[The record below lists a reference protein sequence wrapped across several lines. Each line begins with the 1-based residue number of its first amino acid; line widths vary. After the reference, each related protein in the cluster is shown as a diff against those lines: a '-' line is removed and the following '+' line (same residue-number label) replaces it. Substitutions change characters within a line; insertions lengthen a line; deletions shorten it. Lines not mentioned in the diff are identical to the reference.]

1 MKISLSALVF
11 LFSTISILSQN
22 LIVNGTFEKKEEGFA
37 EGWTRLKGT
46 PDHIHLDD
54 TSHANVI
61 AQRQFIDLKGQ
72 NRGFMGMVL
81 TQRGSEIFHQQLSE
95 PLSKGEIYELS
106 VKVLAGMW
114 CQPGFE
120 LITAAVSPM
129 PLDLPIKHPVKC
141 LKLRAATEQI
151 PFGEWTR
158 VKVIFKAKGNERF
171 ITIGNFN
178 GENSSFIKSAKEL
191 IELGSEA
198 SCNYLIFDD
207 VRLELAQRPTA
218 KEAPAKIILEDFL
231 FASGSFTLFPESAP
245 MLDSIYHSLSG
256 IEKNITITG
265 YTDNVGSV
273 EDNKILSMKRAEAVK
288 ASLLDRGFAED
299 RVTIQGLHELNPIM
313 SNDTAF
319 GRQKNRRV
327 EITIDEE

>member
-1 MKISLSALVF
+1 MRISLSVLVF
-11 LFSTISILSQN
+11 LLTAISMLGQN
-22 LIVNGTFEKKEEGFA
+22 LLVNGTFEKKDQGFA

-54 TSHANVI
+54 TSNANVI

-81 TQRGSEIFHQQLSE
+81 MQRGSEVFQQQLSE
-95 PLSKGEIYELS
+95 PLSQGGIYELS

-120 LITAAVSPM
+120 LITVAVSPI
-129 PLDLPIKHPVKC
+129 PLGLPIKSLVKC
-141 LKLRAATEQI
+141 LKLRAATGQI
-151 PFGEWTR
+151 PFGEWTT

-171 ITIGNFN
+171 ITFGNFN
-178 GENSSFIKSAKEL
+178 GENSSFIKSAREL
-191 IELGSEA
+191 MELGTEA
-198 SCNYLIFDD
+198 SCSYLIFDD
-207 VRLELAQRPTA
+207 VRLELAQRPTT
-218 KEAPAKIILEDFL
+218 KKAPAKIILEDFL

-245 MLDSIYHSLSG
+245 LLDSIYHSLSNT
-256 IEKNITITG
+256 EKNITITG

-273 EDNKILSMKRAEAVK
+273 EDNKVLSIKRAEAVK
-288 ASLLDRGFAED
+288 TSLLNRGFAED
-299 RVTIQGLHELNPIM
+299 RVTIKGLHELNPIM